1 MARRA
6 PTRALG
12 SRTAASGR
20 HRCTR
25 PPADGPPAGSLQ
37 FVDVVS
43 LRFTTHSQ
51 TEGRI
56 NSQVVPPAMARR
68 AERSSRGRASATG
81 EPRIQRR
88 ASPEYSDRRHR
99 SKRWLIGVRAPSN
112 MQRLAE
118 RLQRRLVERFAFRR
132 VGVDRAGDVLEP
144 RAHFER
150 RADDRSETPAPT
162 AWIPSTT
169 WLPARTAAPWR
180 GGVSPPKVRETRTLR
195 GAQRPRSNSAKFSA
209 ERKTTPLAGCNL
221 GRTRA
226 SFPSL
231 LPLGEERG

>member
-1 MARRA
+1 MNSPNREASPAGAALPKALPREPFVFPKFLEHGRRSSII
-6 PTRALG
+6 
-12 SRTAASGR
+12 SRGFW
-20 HRCTR
+20 
-25 PPADGPPAGSLQ
+25 PAGSPSRPSPRSATP
-37 FVDVVS
+37 F
-43 LRFTTHSQ
+43 
-51 TEGRI
+51 
-56 NSQVVPPAMARR
+56 ARR
-68 AERSSRGRASATG
+68 PSRACSARLPRSRWRRGGRPVRSSYT
-81 EPRIQRR
+81 
-88 ASPEYSDRRHR
+88 
-99 SKRWLIGVRAPSN
+99 
-112 MQRLAE
+112 QRLAE
-118 RLQRRLVERFAFRR
+118 RIQRRLVERFACRG

-226 SFPSL
+226 SIALSSPFGRREGMSSHSL
-231 LPLGEERG
+231 ARTLMDEKPA